1 MLTKRQ
7 QEVLDLIHAHI
18 GATGMP
24 PTRSEIARKMGFRS
38 ATAAEDHLQA
48 LARKGVI
55 ELTPGTSR
63 GIRIVGDDAG
73 ESGLPV
79 VGRVAAGAPILAQE
93 HIEHHCRIEPEFF
106 SPRAD
111 YLLQVRG
118 MSMRDIGIMDGDLL
132 AVHRAASAE
141 NGQVIVARI
150 EDEVTVKRFQ
160 KKGNIVQLL
169 PENTDF
175 SPIVVDL
182 KHQSMAIE
190 GIAVGVIRKGNT

>member
-7 QEVLDLIHAHI
+7 QQVLDLIRTHI
-18 GATGMP
+18 ETTGMP
-24 PTRSEIARKMGFRS
+24 PTRSEIARQMGFRS

-48 LARKGVI
+48 LARKGAI
-55 ELTPGTSR
+55 ELTPGASR
-63 GIRIVGDDAG
+63 GIRIVGEDT

-93 HIEHHCRIEPEFF
+93 HIEKHCRIEPDFF

-118 MSMRDIGIMDGDLL
+118 MSMRDIGILDGDLL
-132 AVHRAASAE
+132 AVHRTSSVE
-141 NGQVIVARI
+141 NGQVVVARI

-160 KKGNIVQLL
+160 KQGHVVRLL
-169 PENTDF
+169 PENPDF
-175 SPIVVDL
+175 EPIVVDL
-182 KHQSMAIE
+182 KYQALAIE
-190 GIAVGVIRKGNT
+190 GIAVGVIRKGNP